1 MMEESKRKILV
12 TSALPYA
19 NGSIHIG
26 HMVEYIQTDVW
37 VRFQKM
43 MGQECY
49 FVCADDAHGTPIML
63 KAEAE
68 NVSPEILIERI
79 SREHQRD
86 FTAFGIEFDNY
97 HSTHSE
103 ENRHI
108 SEFIFAQ
115 LKKDELIVT
124 RTIEQAYDPV
134 KGMFLPDRFVRGTCP
149 KCGAID
155 QYGDS
160 CEACGATYSPT
171 DLIDPLSVVSGVA
184 PELKESEHLFFTLAK
199 FQDVLRDWVATTKLH
214 PGVVKKLEDWFETG
228 LKDWDISRDAPYFG
242 FEIPD
247 NPGKYFYVW
256 LDAPVGY
263 LASFKKLC
271 VSKGIDFESFLRP
284 DSNAELY
291 HFIGK
296 DIIYFHTLFWPAM
309 LKGAGYRL
317 PTNVFVHGF
326 LTING
331 KKMSKSRGSFIKA
344 ETYLSFLSP
353 EYLRYYFSAK
363 LTSGIED
370 IDLSWDDFEARVNS
384 DLVGK
389 FVNIGSRCAGFIAKR
404 FDGKLADEIEN
415 TELMLSFLSAS
426 REISAFY
433 EAREYGRAMREIMGL
448 ADLANRYIDNEKP
461 WVLAKGEDT
470 DRHLHLVV
478 TMGVLLFRIL
488 AIYLKPVIPKTI
500 LEVEKFLREPSLAWL
515 DIHEAPLGKTINKF
529 IPLIE
534 RVDSGRIVQ
543 MIEEVKTGLE
553 KEVITTQ
560 DECEEHEHQISIEDF
575 LKIDLRVAKIIGASS
590 VDGADKLLKLEL
602 DIGDER
608 RQVFA
613 GIKQAY
619 DPNSLIGRMV
629 VVVANLAPRKMRFG
643 LSEGMI
649 LAAGPGGSDVFLL
662 EPSIGSEPGMKI
674 K

>member
-19 NGSIHIG
+19 NGPIHIG

-43 MGQECY
+43 MGHECY

-68 NVSPEILIERI
+68 NISPEILIGRI
-79 SREHQRD
+79 SLEHQRD
-86 FTAFGIEFDNY
+86 FAAFGIGFDNY

-103 ENRHI
+103 ENRQI
-108 SEFIFAQ
+108 SEFIYKQ
-115 LKKDELIVT
+115 LKNDELIVA

-134 KGMFLPDRFVRGTCP
+134 KKMFLPDRFVRGTCP
-149 KCGAID
+149 KCSAID

-160 CEACGATYSPT
+160 CEACGATYAPT
-171 DLIDPLSVVSGVA
+171 DLIDPLSAISGVA
-184 PELKESEHLFFTLAK
+184 PELKKSEHLFFTLNK
-199 FQDVLRDWVATTKLH
+199 FEDVLRDWITTTKLH

-263 LASFKKLC
+263 LASFKNLC
-271 VSKGIDFESFLRP
+271 ASKGIDFESFLRP
-284 DSNAELY
+284 GSTSELY

-296 DIIYFHTLFWPAM
+296 DIMYFHTLFWPAM

-331 KKMSKSRGSFIKA
+331 QKMSKSRGSFIKA
-344 ETYLSFLSP
+344 ETYLAYLSP
-353 EYLRYYFSAK
+353 EHLRYYFSAK

-389 FVNIGSRCAGFIAKR
+389 FVNIGSRCAGFITKR
-404 FDGKLADEIEN
+404 FDGMLADEVAN
-415 TELMLSFLSAS
+415 ADLMLSFLSAS
-426 REISAFY
+426 NEIAGFY
-433 EAREYGRAMREIMGL
+433 EAREYAKAMREIMGL

-461 WVLAKGEDT
+461 WVLAKEEDM

-478 TMGVLLFRIL
+478 TMGILLFRIL

-500 LEVEKFLREPSLAWL
+500 VEVEKFLGETTLAWS
-515 DIHEAPLGKTINKF
+515 DVHATPLGKTINKF
-529 IPLIE
+529 TPLIE
-534 RVDSGRIVQ
+534 RVDSGKVTE
-543 MIEEVKTGLE
+543 MIDGIKADLK
-553 KEVITTQ
+553 KEVALKRIEPEKNT
-560 DECEEHEHQISIEDF
+560 HQVSIEDF
-575 LKIDLRVAKIIGASS
+575 MKIDLRVAKVIGASS
-590 VDGADKLLKLEL
+590 VDGADKLLRLEL
-602 DIGDER
+602 DLGDER

-619 DPNSLIGRMV
+619 EPESLIGRMV

-649 LAAGPGGSDVFLL
+649 LAAGPGGSNVFLL
-662 EPSIGSEPGMKI
+662 EPSGGSEPGMKI

>member
-1 MMEESKRKILV
+1 MEEPKRKILV

-19 NGSIHIG
+19 NGPIHIG

-43 MGQECY
+43 RGHECY

-68 NVSPEILIERI
+68 QVSPEVLIERI

-86 FTAFGIEFDNY
+86 FSAFGIGFDNY
-97 HSTHSE
+97 HSTHSD
-103 ENRHI
+103 ENRNI
-108 SEFIFAQ
+108 SEFIYEQ
-115 LKKDELIVT
+115 LRKDDLIVA

-149 KCGAID
+149 RCAAVD

-160 CEACGATYSPT
+160 CEACGATYLPT
-171 DLIDPLSVVSGVA
+171 DLIDPLSVVSGVT
-184 PELKESEHLFFTLAK
+184 PELKKSEHLFFTLAK
-199 FQDVLRDWVATTKLH
+199 FQDVLRDWIAKTDLH

-263 LASFKKLC
+263 LASFKNLC
-271 VSKGIDFESFLRP
+271 ESEKIDFESYFRP
-284 DSNAELY
+284 ESDAELY
-291 HFIGK
+291 NFIGK
-296 DIIYFHTLFWPAM
+296 DIMYFHTLFWPAM

-326 LTING
+326 LTIDG

-353 EYLRYYFSAK
+353 DYLRYYFSAK
-363 LTSGIED
+363 LSSGIED
-370 IDLSWDDFEARVNS
+370 IDLNWDDFEARVNS

-389 FVNIGSRCAGFIAKR
+389 FVNIGSRCAGFITKR
-404 FDGKLADEIEN
+404 FDSKLADEIAN
-415 TELMLSFLSAS
+415 TELMLSFSSAS
-426 REISAFY
+426 ADIAGFY
-433 EAREYGRAMREIMGL
+433 EEREYGRAIREIMGL
-448 ADLANRYIDNEKP
+448 ADQANRYIDNEKP
-461 WVLAKGEDT
+461 WVLAKEEGA

-478 TMGVLLFRIL
+478 TMGILLFRML
-488 AIYLKPVIPKTI
+488 AIYLKPVIPELI
-500 LEVEKFLREPSLAWL
+500 LEIEKFLGEPSLSWS
-515 DIHEAPLGKTINKF
+515 DIHAAPLGNTINKF

-534 RVDSGRIVQ
+534 RVESGKIVK
-543 MIEEVKTGLE
+543 MIDEVKRDVE
-553 KEVITTQ
+553 KERAIVK
-560 DECEEHEHQISIEDF
+560 EEPEEQGHQISIEDF
-575 LKIDLRVAKIIGASS
+575 LKIDLRVAKIVTASS
-590 VDGADKLLKLEL
+590 VAGADKLLKLEL
-602 DIGDER
+602 DVGGEQ

-619 DPNSLIGRMV
+619 DPEGLVGKMV
-629 VVVANLAPRKMRFG
+629 VVVANLAPREMRFG
-643 LSEGMI
+643 VSEGMI
-649 LAAGPGGSDVFLL
+649 LAAGPGGSEVFLL
-662 EPSIGSEPGMKI
+662 EPSNGSEPGMKI

>member
-1 MMEESKRKILV
+1 MEEPKRKILV

-19 NGSIHIG
+19 NGPIHIG

-43 MGQECY
+43 RGHECY

-68 NVSPEILIERI
+68 QVSPEVLIERI

-86 FTAFGIEFDNY
+86 FSAFGIGFDNY
-97 HSTHSE
+97 HSTHSD
-103 ENRHI
+103 ENRNI
-108 SEFIFAQ
+108 SEFIYEQ
-115 LKKDELIVT
+115 LRKDDLIVA

-149 KCGAID
+149 RCAAVD

-160 CEACGATYSPT
+160 CEACGATYLPT
-171 DLIDPLSVVSGVA
+171 DLIDPLSVVSGVT
-184 PELKESEHLFFTLAK
+184 PELKKSEHLFFTLAK
-199 FQDVLRDWVATTKLH
+199 FQDVLRDWIANTDLH

-242 FEIPD
+242 FEIPG

-263 LASFKKLC
+263 LASFKNLC
-271 VSKGIDFESFLRP
+271 ESEKIDFESYLRP
-284 DSNAELY
+284 ESDAELY

-296 DIIYFHTLFWPAM
+296 DIMYFHTLFWPAM

-326 LTING
+326 LTIDG

-353 EYLRYYFSAK
+353 DYLRYYFSAK
-363 LTSGIED
+363 LSSGIED
-370 IDLSWDDFEARVNS
+370 IDLNWDDFEARVNS

-389 FVNIGSRCAGFIAKR
+389 FVNIGSRCAGFITKR
-404 FDGKLADEIEN
+404 FDSKLADEIAN
-415 TELMLSFLSAS
+415 TELMLSFSSAS
-426 REISAFY
+426 ADIAGFY
-433 EAREYGRAMREIMGL
+433 EEREYGRAIREIMGL
-448 ADLANRYIDNEKP
+448 ADQANRYIDNEKP
-461 WVLAKGEDT
+461 WVLAKEEGA

-478 TMGVLLFRIL
+478 TMGILLFRML
-488 AIYLKPVIPKTI
+488 AIYLKPVIPELI
-500 LEVEKFLREPSLAWL
+500 LEIEKFLGEPSLSWS
-515 DIHEAPLGKTINKF
+515 DIHAAPLGNTINKF

-534 RVDSGRIVQ
+534 RVESGKIVK
-543 MIEEVKTGLE
+543 MIDEVKRDVE
-553 KEVITTQ
+553 KERAIVK
-560 DECEEHEHQISIEDF
+560 EEPEEQGHQISIEDF
-575 LKIDLRVAKIIGASS
+575 LKIDLRVAKIVTASS
-590 VDGADKLLKLEL
+590 VAGADKLLKLEL
-602 DIGDER
+602 DVGGEQ

-619 DPNSLIGRMV
+619 DPEGLVGKMV
-629 VVVANLAPRKMRFG
+629 VVVANLAPREMRFG
-643 LSEGMI
+643 VSEGMI
-649 LAAGPGGSDVFLL
+649 LAAGPGGSEVFLL
-662 EPSIGSEPGMKI
+662 EPSNGSEPGMKI